1 MGSGQEVGTQL
12 ILGSIHFMQQNSQ
25 SCFGVWGRV
34 SHTFVTMAYPCAQRL
49 LNVIAGLLGVS
60 IVLPLIPLIWS
71 ANLLFAPGPL
81 FYRQTRVG
89 RYGISYTML
98 KFRSMIVAA
107 ENDGVVWTAKADPRI
122 TTIGYFLRRI
132 HLDELPQCWN
142 ILRGE
147 MNLIGPR
154 PERPEFVAILAQQID
169 DYHVRHCV
177 KPGLTGWA
185 QVNYGY
191 GDSVDDARVKLKYD
205 LAYIARQSWSL
216 DLIILLR
223 TFGMLYKGR

>member
-1 MGSGQEVGTQL
+1 MQHNPQSY
-12 ILGSIHFMQQNSQ
+12 LGAWSRFPQ
-25 SCFGVWGRV
+25 
-34 SHTFVTMAYPCAQRL
+34 TFAATAYPYTQRFL
-49 LNVIAGLLGVS
+49 DVFASLLG
-60 IVLPLIPLIWS
+60 ILIALLLIPLIWLV
-71 ANLLFAPGPL
+71 NLFFAPGPL
-81 FYRQTRVG
+81 FYRQRRVG
-89 RYGISYTML
+89 RHGAPYTML

-107 ENDGVVWTAKADPRI
+107 ESNGVVWTAKADPRI
-122 TTIGYFLRRI
+122 TTIGHFLRRT

-147 MNLIGPR
+147 MSLIGPR
-154 PERPEFVAILAQQID
+154 PERPEFVAILTQQIEE
-169 DYHVRHCV
+169 YHIRHCV

-191 GDSVDDARVKLKYD
+191 GDSVEDARIKLTYD

-223 TFGMLYKGR
+223 TFGMLWQGR